1 MLAIACQY
9 YDVRSWLSY
18 EYSQLSRPTTITR
31 THAHTLHTQI
41 ADKVGLM
48 RLPEFN
54 GSLVIFINGE
64 AIGIVATGIPEKM
77 YGFIELQNDCER
89 ICITRCHGVKMVSDN
104 LGYIIPT

>member
-1 MLAIACQY
+1 
-9 YDVRSWLSY
+9 
-18 EYSQLSRPTTITR
+18 
-31 THAHTLHTQI
+31 
-41 ADKVGLM
+41 M

-89 ICITRCHGVKMVSDN
+89 ICITKCHGVKLVSDSR
-104 LGYIIPT
+104 LHHSHAQAFHTGSFSQLAVQEKSH